1 MNNIGCGTLAC
12 LMAILLCLSCVFCAC
27 TEGDPADTNAD
38 TDANSAEQTSDSTD
52 LGTDKED
59 DGKVEYTVTVVDTDN
74 NPITGV
80 MVQLCLESCV
90 PAVTDEN
97 GVATYNLPEADY
109 KAALISLPEGYEYT
123 TDETEFYFNGTYAL
137 VIVLA
142 NAE

>member
-12 LMAILLCLSCVFCAC
+12 LMALVLCLSCIFCAC
-27 TEGDPADTNAD
+27 TEGDPTDTDADTNAD
-38 TDANSAEQTSDSTD
+38 SAEETSGSSDSE
-52 LGTDKED
+52 TDKED
-59 DGKVEYTVTVVDTDN
+59 DGKVEYTVTVTDADN
-74 NPITGV
+74 NPISGV

-90 PAVTDEN
+90 PAMTDEN

-123 TDETEFYFNGTYAL
+123 TDETEFYFNGEYSL

-142 NAE
+142 KAE